1 MYESIKKT
9 SKVLGGIMMKVALYA
24 RVSTEQ
30 QIENYSIP
38 LQKERI
44 KAFCTSKGW
53 DDITEY
59 VDAGYSG
66 SNLNRPALEQL
77 QKDIKSKKINA
88 VIVYRLDR
96 LSRSQRDTL
105 YLIEEIFLPNNVEFI
120 SISETID
127 TSTPFGRAMIGVM
140 SVFAQLERETI
151 TERLRSGRLK
161 MVRDQGLWAGGSDAS
176 PYGYTRLKRGE
187 LIVNEEERKHI
198 VRIFEE
204 YVTLKSYI
212 KVQKKLEQE
221 GFPPLRHARITSLLK
236 NRLYIGEVS
245 FAGEW
250 FKGSHEPI
258 ISVDLFNAAQKVN
271 EHFKGYNFGKIKN
284 NVFRKKVI
292 CGCCGENYRSYSA
305 KDKKT
310 GETYY
315 YMVCSRRKMPSYY
328 ESKCFNRNIRRSDLE
343 NEIFNRIKNLETSGE
358 IEFTKKSTPV
368 DYSKKIEAINEK
380 INKLLDLYMDDRL
393 PKDTLDAKLADFN
406 AQKEKLLT
414 QSKET
419 EYETSV
425 MEELIKNG
433 IPNLFECDLDTQTAI
448 IDLFVDKIIV
458 KEDGLQVIWNQ

>member
-1 MYESIKKT
+1 MVRPSLPLLEEKK
-9 SKVLGGIMMKVALYA
+9 MKVALYA

-30 QIENYSIP
+30 QIDNYSIP
-38 LQKERI
+38 LQKERM
-44 KAFCTSKGW
+44 KAFCVSKGW
-53 DDITEY
+53 TDITEY
-59 VDAGYSG
+59 VDGGYSG
-66 SNLNRPALEQL
+66 SNLNRPALQQL
-77 QKDIKSKKINA
+77 QKDIEHQKINA

-105 YLIEEIFLPNNVEFI
+105 FLIEEMFLPNNVEFI

-151 TERLRSGRLK
+151 TERLRSGRFK
-161 MVRDQGLWAGGSDAS
+161 MVRDEGLWAGGSDAS
-176 PYGYTRLKRGE
+176 PYGYTRLKRGK
-187 LIVNEEERKHI
+187 LVVNEEERQHI

-212 KVQKKLEQE
+212 KVQKKLEKE
-221 GFPPLRHARITSLLK
+221 GFKPLEDYRITKLLR

-284 NVFRKKVI
+284 NVFRQKVI
-292 CGCCGENYRSYSA
+292 CGCCGETYRSYS
-305 KDKKT
+305 KKHKK
-310 GETYY
+310 GGPTYY
-315 YMVCSRRKMPSYY
+315 YMVCRRRKMPARY
-328 ESKCFNRNIRRSDLE
+328 ESKCFNRNIKRSDLE
-343 NEIFNRIKNLETSGE
+343 EEIFNRIKNLETSGE
-358 IEFTKKSTPV
+358 IEWTKKAKPI
-368 DYSKKIEAINEK
+368 DYEKKIAAINDK

-393 PKDTLDAKLADFN
+393 PKHTLDAKLADFN
-406 AQKEKLLT
+406 AQKEKLLS

-419 EYETSV
+419 DYESSL
-425 MEELIKNG
+425 MEEFIQKG
-433 IPNLFECDLDTQTAI
+433 IPNLFDCDVDTQTAI

>member
-1 MYESIKKT
+1 
-9 SKVLGGIMMKVALYA
+9 MKVALYA

-44 KAFCTSKGW
+44 KAFCLSKGW
-53 DDITEY
+53 NDITEY
-59 VDAGYSG
+59 VDGGYSG
-66 SNLNRPALEQL
+66 SNLKRPALGQL
-77 QKDIKSKKINA
+77 QKDIESKKIDA

-105 YLIEEIFLPNNVEFI
+105 YLIEEMFLPNNVEFI

-161 MVRDQGLWAGGSDAS
+161 MVKDEGLWAGGSDAS
-176 PYGYTRLKRGE
+176 PYGYTRLKRGN
-187 LIVNEEERKHI
+187 LLVNDEERQHI

-204 YVTLKSYI
+204 YITLKSYI
-212 KVQKKLEQE
+212 KVQKKLEKE
-221 GFPPLRHARITSLLK
+221 GFTPLKDSHIISILK

-258 ISVDLFNAAQKVN
+258 IPVDLFNAAQKVN
-271 EHFKGYNFGKIKN
+271 EHFKGRNYGKIKN
-284 NVFRKKVI
+284 NVFRQKVI
-292 CGCCGENYRSYSA
+292 CGCCGETYRSYS
-305 KDKKT
+305 KQDKKT
-310 GETYY
+310 GATYY
-315 YMVCSRRKMPSYY
+315 YMVCRRRKMPALYD
-328 ESKCFNRNIRRSDLE
+328 SKCFNRNIKRADLE

-358 IEFTKKSTPV
+358 IEFTKKSEPI
-368 DYSKKIEAINEK
+368 DYEKKMKTIDDK

-393 PKDTLDAKLADFN
+393 PKETLDAKLADFN

-414 QSKET
+414 QAKET
-419 EYETSV
+419 EYETSM
-425 MEELIKNG
+425 MEEFIKNG

-448 IDLFVDKIIV
+448 IDLFVDQIII
-458 KEDGLQVIWNQ
+458 KDDGLQVIWTQ

>member
-1 MYESIKKT
+1 
-9 SKVLGGIMMKVALYA
+9 MMKVALYA

-66 SNLNRPALEQL
+66 SNLKRPALEQL
-77 QKDIKSKKINA
+77 QQDIKNKKINA

-105 YLIEEIFLPNNVEFI
+105 YLIEEMFLPNDVEFI

-161 MVRDQGLWAGGSDAS
+161 MVKDEGLWAGGADTN
-176 PYGYTRLKRGE
+176 PYGYTRLPRGE
-187 LIVNEEERKHI
+187 LVINPKERDHI

-212 KVQKKLEQE
+212 KVQKKLELE
-221 GFPPLRHARITSLLK
+221 GYPELRPQRITALLK

-250 FKGSHEPI
+250 FKGAHEPI
-258 ISVDLFNAAQKVN
+258 ISVELFNEAQNVN
-271 EHFKGYNFGKIKN
+271 EHFKGYNYGKIKN
-284 NVFRKKVI
+284 NVFRQKVF
-292 CGCCGENYRSYSA
+292 CGCCGENYRSYA
-305 KDKKT
+305 KTEQLADGSKS
-310 GETYY
+310 TYY
-315 YMVCSRRKMPSYY
+315 YMVCRRRKMPRYY
-328 ESKCFNRNIRRSDLE
+328 DSKCYNRNIRRADLE
-343 NEIFNRIKNLETSGE
+343 AEVFTRIKNLETSGE
-358 IEFTKKSTPV
+358 IEFNKKNTAPV
-368 DYSKKIEAINEK
+368 DYTKKIESINNK
-380 INKLLDLYMDDRL
+380 INKLVDLYMDDRL
-393 PKDTLDAKLADFN
+393 PKDALDAKLAEFN
-406 AQKEKLLT
+406 KQKEKLLT
-414 QSKET
+414 QSKESD
-419 EYETSV
+419 YETNV
-425 MEELIKNG
+425 MEEFIRNG
-433 IPNLFECDLDTQTAI
+433 IPNLFECDLETQTAI
-448 IDLFVDKIIV
+448 VDLFVDKIIV

>member
-1 MYESIKKT
+1 
-9 SKVLGGIMMKVALYA
+9 MKVALYA

-30 QIENYSIP
+30 QIDNYSIP
-38 LQKERI
+38 LQKERM
-44 KAFCTSKGW
+44 KAFCVSKGW
-53 DDITEY
+53 TDITEY
-59 VDAGYSG
+59 VDGGYSG
-66 SNLNRPALEQL
+66 SNLNRPALQQL
-77 QKDIKSKKINA
+77 QKDIEHQKINA

-105 YLIEEIFLPNNVEFI
+105 FLIEEMFLPNNVEFI

-151 TERLRSGRLK
+151 TERLRSGRFK
-161 MVRDQGLWAGGSDAS
+161 MVRDEGLWAGGADAS
-176 PYGYTRLKRGE
+176 PYGYTRLKRGK
-187 LIVNEEERKHI
+187 LVVNEAERQHI

-212 KVQKKLEQE
+212 KVQKKLGQE

-271 EHFKGYNFGKIKN
+271 EHFKGYNYGKIKN
-284 NVFRKKVI
+284 NVFRQKVI
-292 CGCCGENYRSYSA
+292 CGCCGETYYSYSI

-310 GETYY
+310 GATYY
-315 YMVCSRRKMPSYY
+315 YMVCRRRKLPARY
-328 ESKCFNRNIRRSDLE
+328 ESKCFNRNLKRSDLE
-343 NEIFNRIKNLETSGE
+343 EEIFNRIKNLETSGE
-358 IEFTKKSTPV
+358 IEFTKKTEPI
-368 DYSKKIEAINEK
+368 DYEKKIKSIDDK

-393 PKDTLDAKLADFN
+393 PKETLDAKLADCN

-419 EYETSV
+419 EYETSL
-425 MEELIKNG
+425 MEEFIENG

>member
-1 MYESIKKT
+1 
-9 SKVLGGIMMKVALYA
+9 MKVALYA

-38 LQKERI
+38 LQKERM
-44 KAFCTSKGW
+44 KAFCLSKGW
-53 DDITEY
+53 DDMTEY
-59 VDAGYSG
+59 VDGGYSG
-66 SNLNRPALEQL
+66 SNLNRPALQQL
-77 QKDIKSKKINA
+77 QKDIADKKINA

-105 YLIEEIFLPNNVEFI
+105 YLIEEMFLPNNVEFI

-151 TERLRSGRLK
+151 TERLRSGRFK
-161 MVRDQGLWAGGSDAS
+161 MVRDEGLWAGGSDAS
-176 PYGYTRLKRGE
+176 PYGYTRLKRGK
-187 LIVNEEERKHI
+187 LVVNEAERQHI

-212 KVQKKLEQE
+212 KVQKKLEKE
-221 GFPPLRHARITSLLK
+221 GFSPLPEYRIITLLK

-271 EHFKGYNFGKIKN
+271 EHFKGYNYGKIKN
-284 NVFRKKVI
+284 NVFRHKVI
-292 CGCCGENYRSYSA
+292 CGCCGETYYSYSI

-310 GETYY
+310 GATYY
-315 YMVCSRRKMPSYY
+315 YMVCRRRKLPARY
-328 ESKCFNRNIRRSDLE
+328 ESKCFNRNLKRLDLE
-343 NEIFNRIKNLETSGE
+343 KEIFNRIKNLETSGE
-358 IEFTKKSTPV
+358 IEFTKKAEPI
-368 DYSKKIEAINEK
+368 DYEKKIKSIDDK

-419 EYETSV
+419 EYETSL
-425 MEELIKNG
+425 MEEFIKNG

>member
-1 MYESIKKT
+1 
-9 SKVLGGIMMKVALYA
+9 MMKVALYA

-53 DDITEY
+53 DEITEY

-105 YLIEEIFLPNNVEFI
+105 YLIEEMFLPNNVEFI

-161 MVRDQGLWAGGSDAS
+161 MVKDEGLWAGGSDAS
-176 PYGYTRLKRGE
+176 PYGYTRLKRGK
-187 LIVNEEERKHI
+187 LVVNEEERQHI

-212 KVQKKLEQE
+212 KVQKKLEKE
-221 GFPPLRHARITSLLK
+221 GFSPLPEYRIITLLK

-271 EHFKGYNFGKIKN
+271 EHFKGYNYGKIKN
-284 NVFRKKVI
+284 NVFRQKVI
-292 CGCCGENYRSYSA
+292 CGCCGETYYSYSI

-310 GETYY
+310 GATYY
-315 YMVCSRRKMPSYY
+315 YMVCRRRKLPARY
-328 ESKCFNRNIRRSDLE
+328 ESKCFNRNLKRSDLE
-343 NEIFNRIKNLETSGE
+343 EEIFNRIKNLETSGE
-358 IEFTKKSTPV
+358 IEFTKKTEPI
-368 DYSKKIEAINEK
+368 DYEKKIKSIDDK

-393 PKDTLDAKLADFN
+393 PKETLDAKLADFN

-419 EYETSV
+419 EYETSL
-425 MEELIKNG
+425 MEEFIENG

>member
-1 MYESIKKT
+1 
-9 SKVLGGIMMKVALYA
+9 MKVALYA

-44 KAFCTSKGW
+44 KAFCLSKGW
-53 DDITEY
+53 NDITEY
-59 VDAGYSG
+59 VDGGYSG
-66 SNLNRPALEQL
+66 SNLKRPALQQL
-77 QKDIKSKKINA
+77 QKDIESKKIDA

-105 YLIEEIFLPNNVEFI
+105 YLIEEMFLPNNVEFI

-161 MVRDQGLWAGGSDAS
+161 MVKDEGLWAGGSDAS
-176 PYGYTRLKRGE
+176 PYGYTRLKRGK
-187 LIVNEEERKHI
+187 LLVNEEERQHI

-204 YVTLKSYI
+204 YITLKSYI
-212 KVQKKLEQE
+212 KVQKKLEKE
-221 GFPPLRHARITSLLK
+221 GFTPLKDSHIISILK

-271 EHFKGYNFGKIKN
+271 EHFKGRNYGKIKN
-284 NVFRKKVI
+284 NVFRQKVI
-292 CGCCGENYRSYSA
+292 CGCCGETYRSYS
-305 KDKKT
+305 KQDKKT
-310 GETYY
+310 GATYY
-315 YMVCSRRKMPSYY
+315 YMVCRRRKMPALYD
-328 ESKCFNRNIRRSDLE
+328 SKCFNRNIKRADLE

-358 IEFTKKSTPV
+358 IEFTKKPEPI
-368 DYSKKIEAINEK
+368 DYEKKMKTIDDK

-393 PKDTLDAKLADFN
+393 PKETLDAKLADFN
-406 AQKEKLLT
+406 IQKEKLLT
-414 QSKET
+414 QAKET
-419 EYETSV
+419 EYESSM
-425 MEELIKNG
+425 MEEFIKNG

-448 IDLFVDKIIV
+448 IDLFVDKIII
-458 KEDGLQVIWNQ
+458 KDDGLQVIWNQ

>member
-1 MYESIKKT
+1 
-9 SKVLGGIMMKVALYA
+9 MKVALYA

-30 QIENYSIP
+30 QIDNYSIP
-38 LQKERI
+38 LQKERM
-44 KAFCTSKGW
+44 KAFCVSKGW
-53 DDITEY
+53 TDITEY
-59 VDAGYSG
+59 VDGGYSG
-66 SNLNRPALEQL
+66 SNLNRPALQQL
-77 QKDIKSKKINA
+77 QKDIEHQKINA

-105 YLIEEIFLPNNVEFI
+105 FLIEEMFLPNNVEFI

-151 TERLRSGRLK
+151 TERLRSGRFK
-161 MVRDQGLWAGGSDAS
+161 MVRDEGLWAGGSDAS
-176 PYGYTRLKRGE
+176 PYGYTRLKRGK
-187 LIVNEEERKHI
+187 LVVNEAERQHI

-212 KVQKKLEQE
+212 KVQKKLEKE
-221 GFPPLRHARITSLLK
+221 GFKPLEDYRITKLLR

-284 NVFRKKVI
+284 NVFRQKVI
-292 CGCCGENYRSYSA
+292 CGCCGETYRSYSKKHK
-305 KDKKT
+305 KD
-310 GETYY
+310 GPTYY
-315 YMVCSRRKMPSYY
+315 YMVCRRRKMPARY
-328 ESKCFNRNIRRSDLE
+328 ESKCYNRNIKRSDLE
-343 NEIFNRIKNLETSGE
+343 EEIFSRIKNLETSGE
-358 IEFTKKSTPV
+358 IEWTKKAEPI
-368 DYSKKIEAINEK
+368 DYEKKIAAINDK

-393 PKDTLDAKLADFN
+393 PKGTLDAKLADFN
-406 AQKEKLLT
+406 AQKEKLLS

-419 EYETSV
+419 EYESSL
-425 MEELIKNG
+425 MEEFIKKG
-433 IPNLFECDLDTQTAI
+433 IPNLFDCDVDTQTAI

>member
-1 MYESIKKT
+1 
-9 SKVLGGIMMKVALYA
+9 MKVALYA

-44 KAFCTSKGW
+44 KAFCASKGW
-53 DDITEY
+53 NDITEY
-59 VDAGYSG
+59 VDGGYSG
-66 SNLNRPALEQL
+66 SNLKRPALEQL
-77 QKDIKSKKINA
+77 QKDIESKKINA

-105 YLIEEIFLPNNVEFI
+105 YLIEEMFLPNHVEFI

-151 TERLRSGRLK
+151 TERLRSGRFK
-161 MVRDQGLWAGGSDAS
+161 MVRDEGLWAGGSDTN
-176 PYGYTRLKRGE
+176 PYGYTRHKRGK
-187 LIVNEEERKHI
+187 LVVNEEERQHI

-212 KVQKKLEQE
+212 KVQKKLEKE
-221 GFPPLRHARITSLLK
+221 GFKPLEDYRITKLLR

-258 ISVDLFNAAQKVN
+258 ISVDLFNTAQKVN

-284 NVFRKKVI
+284 NVFRQKVI
-292 CGCCGENYRSYSA
+292 CGCCGEIYRSYSK

-310 GETYY
+310 GTTYY
-315 YMVCSRRKMPSYY
+315 YMVCRRRKMPAHYD
-328 ESKCFNRNIRRSDLE
+328 SKCFNRNIKRADLE
-343 NEIFNRIKNLETSGE
+343 EEIFNRIKNLETSGE
-358 IEFTKKSTPV
+358 IEFTKKAEPI
-368 DYSKKIEAINEK
+368 DYDKKIEAINDK
-380 INKLLDLYMDDRL
+380 INKLLDLYMDERL
-393 PKDTLDAKLADFN
+393 PKATLDAKLADFN
-406 AQKEKLLT
+406 AQKEKLLSK
-414 QSKET
+414 SKET
-419 EYETSV
+419 EYETSI
-425 MEELIKNG
+425 MEDFIKNG

-448 IDLFVDKIIV
+448 IDLFVDQIIV

>member
-1 MYESIKKT
+1 MKTTVSRYKKN
-9 SKVLGGIMMKVALYA
+9 VLK
-24 RVSTEQ
+24 VSTEQ

-53 DDITEY
+53 DEITEY

-105 YLIEEIFLPNNVEFI
+105 YLIEEMFLPNNVEFI

-198 VRIFEE
+198 VKIFEE

-250 FKGSHEPI
+250 
-258 ISVDLFNAAQKVN
+258 
-271 EHFKGYNFGKIKN
+271 
-284 NVFRKKVI
+284 
-292 CGCCGENYRSYSA
+292 
-305 KDKKT
+305 
-310 GETYY
+310 
-315 YMVCSRRKMPSYY
+315 
-328 ESKCFNRNIRRSDLE
+328 
-343 NEIFNRIKNLETSGE
+343 
-358 IEFTKKSTPV
+358 
-368 DYSKKIEAINEK
+368 
-380 INKLLDLYMDDRL
+380 LY
-393 PKDTLDAKLADFN
+393 
-406 AQKEKLLT
+406 
-414 QSKET
+414 
-419 EYETSV
+419 
-425 MEELIKNG
+425 
-433 IPNLFECDLDTQTAI
+433 
-448 IDLFVDKIIV
+448 
-458 KEDGLQVIWNQ
+458 

>member
-1 MYESIKKT
+1 
-9 SKVLGGIMMKVALYA
+9 MMKVALYA

-53 DDITEY
+53 DEITEY

-105 YLIEEIFLPNNVEFI
+105 YLIEEMFLPNNVEFI

-271 EHFKGYNFGKIKN
+271 EHFKGYNYGKIKN
-284 NVFRKKVI
+284 NVFRHKVI
-292 CGCCGENYRSYSA
+292 CGCCGETYYSYSI

-310 GETYY
+310 GATYY
-315 YMVCSRRKMPSYY
+315 YMVCRRRKLPARY
-328 ESKCFNRNIRRSDLE
+328 ESKCFNRNLKRSDLE
-343 NEIFNRIKNLETSGE
+343 EEIFNRIKNLETSGE
-358 IEFTKKSTPV
+358 IEFTKKTEPI
-368 DYSKKIEAINEK
+368 DYEKKIKSIDDK

-393 PKDTLDAKLADFN
+393 PKETLDAKLADCN

-419 EYETSV
+419 EYETSL
-425 MEELIKNG
+425 MEEFIENG